1 MRRKNGGFTLVEL
14 LVVLA
19 VIALLAGAVLPSMAG
34 LFTAGA
40 DSQAYN
46 LIAAQLAAAR
56 ALAIQEGRLAGVH
69 VQIADGDRRPELR
82 DACFAAVV
90 ELDQATG
97 NYVLANGFVPQRI
110 PSAMAF
116 GEISSNT
123 VSGGNYTAS
132 ALGSQSFTSFTVVFN
147 KSGGIPGTAVQFL
160 TTGDIFDFTASSLK
174 KYLWN
179 PSVANPSGNPENSV
193 SAMVMFDY
201 DKFMKMTSLAD
212 RAAFLEAYG
221 QVLPINHY
229 TGALMGRE
237 RQ

>member
-1 MRRKNGGFTLVEL
+1 MSTAPRTMRRKNGGFTLVEL

-69 VQIADGDRRPELR
+69 VQPAAADVKASLAGGI
-82 DACFAAVV
+82 FAAVV
-90 ELDQATG
+90 WDPNSTG
-97 NYVLANGFVPQRI
+97 TFTLADGFIPQRI
-110 PSAMAF
+110 PGAMAF
-116 GEISSNT
+116 LQLSPPTGEYAPT
-123 VSGGNYTAS
+123 GN
-132 ALGSQSFTSFTVVFN
+132 LLDPNLSFTVVFTP
-147 KSGGIPGTAVQFL
+147 SGGLYTGNVKYDPAGLFDPGPKGLWTHTQGGGLSGELAVKAMWM
-160 TTGDIFDFTASSLK
+160 FDFDGLRNLTA
-174 KYLWN
+174 
-179 PSVANPSGNPENSV
+179 P
-193 SAMVMFDY
+193 
-201 DKFMKMTSLAD
+201 AD
-212 RAAFLEAYG
+212 RQTYVRNYG